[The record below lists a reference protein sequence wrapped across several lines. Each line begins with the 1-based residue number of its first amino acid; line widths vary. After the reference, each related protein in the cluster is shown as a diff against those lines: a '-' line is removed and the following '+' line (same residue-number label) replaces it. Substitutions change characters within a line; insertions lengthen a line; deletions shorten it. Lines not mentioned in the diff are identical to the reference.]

1 MRTRPQ
7 THRRQPGESQR
18 PRSPHLGNFKPS
30 YLSAIPLSRR
40 SDRVRRMVNRGPFLT
55 CGAGEIFLRVGR
67 RLTAS
72 RLALGIQ
79 CLYFST
85 VPAGKSE
92 MPFRLPRICEPQ
104 QNEISIAW
112 SRGADFALRR
122 LLELTHG
129 LISKN
134 DHPGEVE
141 APRSHIERLRRCCVS
156 LLGEE
161 NERKQDGRSSKG

>member
-1 MRTRPQ
+1 
-7 THRRQPGESQR
+7 
-18 PRSPHLGNFKPS
+18 
-30 YLSAIPLSRR
+30 
-40 SDRVRRMVNRGPFLT
+40 
-55 CGAGEIFLRVGR
+55 
-67 RLTAS
+67 
-72 RLALGIQ
+72 
-79 CLYFST
+79 
-85 VPAGKSE
+85 

-104 QNEISIAW
+104 QNEISIAR

-129 LISKN
+129 LISTED

-141 APRSHIERLRRCCVS
+141 ATRSHIERLRRCCVS